1 MKMKVTIALRTIK
14 NMSPDSSL
22 SVLKKMSQGCKHE
35 HAILVLIALTII
47 LVNVPLKAE
56 YQALHKSLHDE

>member
-1 MKMKVTIALRTIK
+1 MWAQTHLFLSLRK
-14 NMSPDSSL
+14 CYKD
-22 SVLKKMSQGCKHE
+22 KHE

-56 YQALHKSLHDE
+56 YQALHKSLHDEWLKET